1 MTERAKIFTT
11 GGSQAV
17 RLPKA
22 FRFETG
28 EVFIRRN
35 AQTCEVVLS
44 EKPTSSWLSF
54 YEIVAQTDVPDEFM
68 ADRKDLPPERGSIF

>member
-1 MTERAKIFTT
+1 MTERAKIFIT

-35 AQTCEVVLS
+35 AQTGEVVLS
-44 EKPTSSWLSF
+44 EKPVSSWLSF
-54 YEIVAQTDVPDEFM
+54 YEIVAHTDVPDEFM
-68 ADRKDLPPERGSIF
+68 SDRKDLPPERGSVF

>member
-35 AQTCEVVLS
+35 AQTGEVVLS

-54 YEIVAQTDVPDEFM
+54 YEIVAHTDVPDDFM
-68 ADRKDLPPERGSIF
+68 SDRKDLPPERGSIF

>member
-11 GGSQAV
+11 GGGHAV
-17 RLPKA
+17 RLRKA

-54 YEIVAQTDVPDEFM
+54 YEIVAHTDVPDDFM
-68 ADRKDLPPERGSIF
+68 SDRKDLPPERGSVF

>member
-35 AQTCEVVLS
+35 AQTGEVVLS
-44 EKPTSSWLSF
+44 EKPASSWLSF
-54 YEIVAQTDVPDEFM
+54 YEFVAHTDAPDEFM
-68 ADRKDLPPERGSIF
+68 ADRKDLPPERGSVF